1 MNDSFKQLFKG
12 IIAFLLAVVLLLVL
26 SIAFHSCRSQKE
38 STATAKESVEV
49 AQAASSTTETAAR
62 SQWSRSLSI
71 DLDSFEMIMPLP
83 YVDTAISH
91 PELGPYSPE
100 AKPHAA
106 GSARYAVLRG
116 KRATIGKSDL
126 AERNA
131 SRCARQIDSVASHRT
146 MDMSDHYARD
156 TVGIHKE
163 IPFEEIVD
171 WAMGNS
177 LRSVPVAQSPLKKH
191 PVSQRGALGKIV

>member
-1 MNDSFKQLFKG
+1 MNDQYKNLFKG
-12 IIAFLLAVVLLLVL
+12 IIIFLVTAVILLFL
-26 SIAFHSCRSQKE
+26 SLMLPSCRSQKE
-38 STATAKESVEV
+38 SNVTMKENVEV
-49 AQAASSTTETAAR
+49 AKAASSTTETAAR

-91 PELGPYSPE
+91 PELSPYSPE
-100 AKPHAA
+100 AKPYTA
-106 GSARYAVLRG
+106 GGARYAVLRG

-146 MDMSDHYARD
+146 MDTAEQHASD
-156 TVGIHKE
+156 TVAVYKPPDVTWWPLI
-163 IPFEEIVD
+163 IITALAIVLT
-171 WAMGNS
+171 A
-177 LRSVPVAQSPLKKH
+177 KH
-191 PVSQRGALGKIV
+191 YFRK

>member
-1 MNDSFKQLFKG
+1 VWQPSAEFDLGQILPRRTHDS
-12 IIAFLLAVVLLLVL
+12 AVG
-26 SIAFHSCRSQKE
+26 
-38 STATAKESVEV
+38 
-49 AQAASSTTETAAR
+49 
-62 SQWSRSLSI
+62 
-71 DLDSFEMIMPLP
+71 DMIMPMP

-116 KRATIGKSDL
+116 KRASIGKSDL

-146 MDMSDHYARD
+146 MDTAEQHASD
-156 TVGIHKE
+156 TVAVYKPPDVTWWPLMILAALA
-163 IPFEEIVD
+163 IVLT
-171 WAMGNS
+171 A
-177 LRSVPVAQSPLKKH
+177 KH
-191 PVSQRGALGKIV
+191 YFRK

>member
-1 MNDSFKQLFKG
+1 MNDQFKNLFKG

-49 AQAASSTTETAAR
+49 AKAASSTTETAVR

-116 KRATIGKSDL
+116 KRANIGKSDL

-146 MDMSDHYARD
+146 MDTAEQHASD
-156 TVGIHKE
+156 TVAVYKPPDVTWWPLMILAALAIIAAVRHL
-163 IPFEEIVD
+163 
-171 WAMGNS
+171 M
-177 LRSVPVAQSPLKKH
+177 RSKW
-191 PVSQRGALGKIV
+191 

>member
-49 AQAASSTTETAAR
+49 AKAASSTTETAAR

-146 MDMSDHYARD
+146 MDKAEQHASD
-156 TVGIHKE
+156 TVAVYKPPDVTWWPLMILAALAIIAAVRHL
-163 IPFEEIVD
+163 
-171 WAMGNS
+171 M
-177 LRSVPVAQSPLKKH
+177 RSKW
-191 PVSQRGALGKIV
+191 

>member
-1 MNDSFKQLFKG
+1 MNDSFKNLFKG

-49 AQAASSTTETAAR
+49 AKAASSTTETAAR

-106 GSARYAVLRG
+106 GSARYALLRG

-131 SRCARQIDSVASHRT
+131 SRCARQIDSAASHRT
-146 MDMSDHYARD
+146 MDTAEQHASD
-156 TVGIHKE
+156 TVAVYKPPDVAWWPLMILAALAIILAVRH
-163 IPFEEIVD
+163 V
-171 WAMGNS
+171 M
-177 LRSVPVAQSPLKKH
+177 RSKW
-191 PVSQRGALGKIV
+191 

>member
-1 MNDSFKQLFKG
+1 MNDSFKNLFKG

-49 AQAASSTTETAAR
+49 AKAASSTTETAAR

-91 PELGPYSPE
+91 PDLGPYSPE

-146 MDMSDHYARD
+146 MDTAEQHASD
-156 TVGIHKE
+156 TVAVYK
-163 IPFEEIVD
+163 PPDVT
-171 WAMGNS
+171 WW
-177 LRSVPVAQSPLKKH
+177 PLMILA
-191 PVSQRGALGKIV
+191 ALAIIAAVRHVMRTKW